1 MQAAIAQDG
10 QFADCDLKKRDVVV
24 HDVDVVS
31 DVPEEAMD
39 ELDPVAEDGE
49 ITLDDL

>member
-1 MQAAIAQDG
+1 MG
-10 QFADCDLKKRDVVV
+10 SLRTADLTKRDVVV

-39 ELDPVAEDGE
+39 ELDSVAEDGE